1 MFPEFGDLRDHP
13 WNGIRLTAKEH
24 IIAHIMLWKAYGS
37 SQTYALSYMLKITNH
52 KNKTVTASD
61 KIPPVYVVRKY
72 AILRNDL
79 RNWQQ
84 RKAKYKDAAG
94 NIFTLK
100 TDDPRIATEGLVG
113 FRRGIKHTALTRSRM
128 LAAGVKR
135 KARRNV
141 TLYFLAA
148 TAKVRIDS
156 VKFVEYLEQG
166 WTMQKTSDDID
177 YTRGLVDAEN
187 SKRLTGT
194 MQYTRPDGKYFGRLR
209 SSDPRV
215 AEFSLIPQVTVAQRE
230 VGRKHAYMMAEKN
243 VGTTIYNNGTV
254 EVKRKEHPGDGWVVG
269 RLPRSDAHAAAQ
281 RDAVRL
287 ATAGTTIW
295 NDGARNY
302 RVKPGGTAHPSWIKG
317 MAPRHPK

>member
-1 MFPEFGDLRDHP
+1 MLSKRVVPTAQSIRYLARLRE
-13 WNGIRLTAKEH
+13 GVQGYKSGLQRG
-24 IIAHIMLWKAYGS
+24 KA
-37 SQTYALSYMLKITNH
+37 
-52 KNKTVTASD
+52 
-61 KIPPVYVVRKY
+61 VYR
-72 AILRNDL
+72 
-79 RNWQQ
+79 
-84 RKAKYKDAAG
+84 DAAG

-100 TDDPRIATEGLVG
+100 TDDLRIATEGLVG
-113 FRRGIKHTALTRSRM
+113 VRRGIKHTALTRSRM
-128 LAAGVKR
+128 LAAGAKR

-166 WTMQKTSDDID
+166 WTMQKTSDGID

-194 MQYTRPDGKYFGRLR
+194 MRYTRPDGRYFGRLR

-317 MAPRHPK
+317 MAPRRPK